1 MGSITSHQQPTTSPV
16 NNNSSNFR
24 SRKSKRIMDKLR
36 RKSSADNHS
45 IAIDPILFEF
55 AQNPNEDPKLRPDD
69 FGKQT
74 LGLNEIVIQLR
85 DGEESTPTNQTET
98 GFSEGATHSQ
108 AESTKQNADRTAS
121 HNSTAKFETS
131 PEEALPQPRDYSA
144 DQLFS
149 RVPNNNQPL
158 LEDNN
163 SSAIRG
169 AEDNPPEEGI

>member
-1 MGSITSHQQPTTSPV
+1 MGSITSHQQPTTSPA
-16 NNNSSNFR
+16 NINSNFR
-24 SRKSKRIMDKLR
+24 SRKSKRLMDKLR

-45 IAIDPILFEF
+45 IDPVFLGF

-74 LGLNEIVIQLR
+74 LDEIVIQMR
-85 DGEESTPTNQTET
+85 DGEESTLANPET
-98 GFSEGATHSQ
+98 GFSDGATHSQ

-131 PEEALPQPRDYSA
+131 PVLPQPRDTTA

-149 RVPNNNQPL
+149 CVRNNNQPL
-158 LEDNN
+158 PEDNN
-163 SSAIRG
+163 KSAIRE
-169 AEDNPPEEGI
+169 AVYPPEAQGI